1 MIGAIVSR
9 YASFVASL
17 YANHVTGANS
27 DTTGSRA
34 ADGARPNRNS
44 LRYLPPPGLAGWS
57 ALPER
62 DRRLLEWLLVGEYL
76 TAELATVL
84 AYPSLRVAQRR
95 LARLG
100 SYGLLSGMWVAN
112 SQRARGRYAYRLTDA
127 CRAGLEG
134 LVWGERRL
142 RRFPLGDASSTVHHL
157 AVHDLMQVLL
167 TAAGRDLGLIAWL
180 PQRVAAAVFD
190 GYLRPDAIAAIR
202 VRERSVLIFIEQDS
216 GSERPPV
223 LLAKLRRYRAVL
235 SSRPE
240 VNPAHILF
248 AVPTARRLKSV
259 RQAFA
264 AGGANAGAPATW
276 LALDADLRRNPWS
289 AALQP
294 PSGAAQRLV
303 ELASHPS
310 RELFEPS
317 GRHCLLEPDQAEAI
331 DERGLSRLP
340 MLDHFRRRSGMP

>member
-17 YANHVTGANS
+17 YASHVTGANS

-34 ADGARPNRNS
+34 PDGPRPNRNS

-76 TAELATVL
+76 TAELASVL

-202 VRERSVLIFIEQDS
+202 VRERSVLLFVEQDS

-235 SSRPE
+235 GSRPE
-240 VNPAHILF
+240 VEPAHILF
-248 AVPTARRLKSV
+248 VVPSARRLRSV
-259 RQAFA
+259 REAFA
-264 AGGANAGAPATW
+264 SAANAGAPAAW
-276 LALDADLRRNPWS
+276 LALEADLRRDPWS
-289 AALQP
+289 AALRP
-294 PSGAAQRLV
+294 PVGAEQRLV

-310 RELFEPS
+310 LELFEPS
-317 GRHCLLEPDQAEAI
+317 GRHCLLQPDQAEAI